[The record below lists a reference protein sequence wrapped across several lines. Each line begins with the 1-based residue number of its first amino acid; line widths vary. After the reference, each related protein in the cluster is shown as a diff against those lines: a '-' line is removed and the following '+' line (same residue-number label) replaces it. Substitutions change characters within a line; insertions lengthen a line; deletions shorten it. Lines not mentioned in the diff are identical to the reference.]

1 LFFVIRLKIN
11 KNSKKKFVH
20 LCPFYY
26 IYSEQL
32 QQNKKEDE
40 VTEQAAPLPIEHS
53 MDALEKEKKEIL
65 SRYRKLFRV
74 AKPVLKGDDAK
85 QIKKAFTIAMNA
97 HKDMRRKSGEPY
109 IFHPLEVAQI
119 CVEEIGLG
127 ATSIICALLHDVV
140 EDTDMSLKDIEKEFG
155 LKVARIIDGLTKI
168 SGNFEQGTSAQA
180 ENFRKMLL
188 TLSEDVRVILIKLA
202 DRLHNMRTLGSMAR
216 NSQLKIAHETIFIYA
231 PLAHRL
237 GLYKI
242 KSELEDLYLKYTEP
256 VIYKDIAN
264 KLKTTKA
271 TRDRF
276 IESFIKPLQ
285 KKLVDTGI
293 KFIIKGRPK
302 HIYSIWNK
310 VKSQNTAFEDIFD
323 LFAIRIIVQDV
334 SPDKE
339 KSACWQVYSIVTDE
353 YKPNPD
359 RLKDWISI
367 PKANGYESL
376 HTTVMSQTGQ
386 WVEVQIR
393 TERMDEISERGYAAH
408 FKYKGNDTS
417 MDAPLDRWINQ
428 VRETL
433 ESQDKSAIEFL
444 EDFRGNFYNEEVF
457 VFTPKGDLKVL
468 RKGATVLD
476 FAFEIHTDIGKKCTA
491 GKVNSQL
498 APISYVLQNGDQVE
512 ILTTKNQKPSEDWLR
527 FVTTSKAKA
536 RIKDLLK
543 EENKIYF
550 SDGKELINK
559 KLKTLGIEN
568 NLETLNQL
576 RAYFNKK
583 DYNDLYYSFG
593 KGYINIDEIK
603 KFKSDRE
610 ARINKQA
617 KIELDNKAFVDA
629 KSFEK
634 GLKKA
639 KGVDTLYIGDDFQEI
654 DFTLARCCNPIP
666 GDDVFGF
673 LTVNEG
679 IKIHR
684 NSCPNAQQLLS
695 QYGNRVIK
703 ATWSSQV
710 AKAFIASIHIDGI
723 DRMGMIQ
730 DISKLISSELH
741 INMRSLAVDT
751 NDGIFTGVI
760 KLYVQDTHHLELLMD
775 KLAAINGINKISR
788 VDSEK

>member
-1 LFFVIRLKIN
+1 MLEAIAEKVETTRT
-11 KNSKKKFVH
+11 
-20 LCPFYY
+20 
-26 IYSEQL
+26 SEPMI
-32 QQNKKEDE
+32 D
-40 VTEQAAPLPIEHS
+40 
-53 MDALEKEKKEIL
+53 LEKERAEIL
-65 SRYRKLFRV
+65 TKYRRLLRA
-74 AKPVLKGDDAK
+74 AKPTLKGDDAR
-85 QIKKAFTIAMNA
+85 QIKKAFTISMEA

-109 IFHPLEVAQI
+109 IYHPLEVAQI

-140 EDTDMSLKDIEKEFG
+140 EDTDMTLKDIEKEFG
-155 LKVARIIDGLTKI
+155 AKVARIIDGLTKI

-180 ENFRKMLL
+180 ENFRKMLI

-256 VIYKDIAN
+256 EIFKDIAQ
-264 KLKTTKA
+264 KLKSTKS

-276 IESFIKPLQ
+276 IDNFIKPLK
-285 KKLVDTGI
+285 KKLQDAGI
-293 KFIIKGRPK
+293 EFVIKGRPK

-310 VKSQNTAFEDIFD
+310 IKKQNTTFEEIFD
-323 LFAIRIIVQDV
+323 LFAIRIILTNVP
-334 SPDKE
+334 PDKE

-376 HTTVMSQTGQ
+376 HTTVMSHTGQ

-417 MDAPLDRWINQ
+417 MNAPLDRWINQ

-433 ESQDKSAIEFL
+433 QSGDKSAIEFL

-476 FAFEIHTDIGKKCTA
+476 FAFEIHTDIGRKCTA
-491 GKVNSQL
+491 GKVNNQL
-498 APISYVLQNGDQVE
+498 VPISYTLQNGDQVE

-527 FVTTSKAKA
+527 FVTTTKAKA

-543 EENKIYF
+543 EENKVYY
-550 SDGKELINK
+550 SDGKEIIAK
-559 KLKTLGIEN
+559 KLKTLGLEN

-583 DYNDLYYSFG
+583 DYNDLYYAFG
-593 KGYINIDEIK
+593 KAYIQPDEIK
-603 KFKSDRE
+603 KFKAERE
-610 ARINKQA
+610 ARLNKQA
-617 KIELDNKAFVDA
+617 KIEIDNKAFIDA

-634 GLKKA
+634 EFKKV
-639 KGVDTLYIGDDFQEI
+639 KGNDTLFIGDDLQEI

-703 ATWSSQV
+703 ARWSSQV
-710 AKAFIASIHIDGI
+710 AKAFVATIHLDGI
-723 DRMGMIQ
+723 DRMSMIQ
-730 DISKLISSELH
+730 DISKVISSELH

-751 NDGIFTGVI
+751 NDGIFTGDI
-760 KLYVQDTHHLELLMD
+760 KLYVQDTRHLETLM
-775 KLAAINGINKISR
+775 KQLGEIEGVHQVTR
-788 VDSEK
+788 VDTEN

>member
-1 LFFVIRLKIN
+1 MGVIEEILTE
-11 KNSKKKFVH
+11 
-20 LCPFYY
+20 
-26 IYSEQL
+26 EQRP
-32 QQNKKEDE
+32 KE
-40 VTEQAAPLPIEHS
+40 S
-53 MDALEKEKKEIL
+53 MIDLEKERLQIL
-65 SRYRKLFRV
+65 AKYRQLLRS
-74 AKPVLKGDDAK
+74 AKPVLKDNDAK
-85 QIKKAFTIAMNA
+85 LIKKAFEISMEA

-140 EDTDMSLKDIEKEFG
+140 EDTDMTLKDIERDFG
-155 LKVARIIDGLTKI
+155 KKVAQIIDGLTKI
-168 SGNFEQGTSAQA
+168 SENFEQGTSAQA

-202 DRLHNMRTLGSMAR
+202 DRTHNMRTLGSMAR

-256 VIYKDIAN
+256 EVYKDIAG
-264 KLKTTKA
+264 KLKSSKEN
-271 TRDRF
+271 RDRF
-276 IESFIKPLQ
+276 IDNFIKPLQ
-285 KKLVDTGI
+285 KKLHDADL
-293 KFIIKGRPK
+293 KFLIKGRPK

-310 VKSQNTAFEDIFD
+310 LKANQNAFEDIFD
-323 LFAIRIIVQDV
+323 LFAIRVVLQGI
-334 SPDKE
+334 PTEKE
-339 KSACWQVYSIVTDE
+339 KSACWQAYSIVTDE

-376 HTTVMSQTGQ
+376 HTTVMSHTGQ

-408 FKYKGNDTS
+408 FKYKGNDTTIE
-417 MDAPLDRWINQ
+417 APLDRWINQ

-433 ESQDKSAIEFL
+433 ESGDKSAIEFL

-491 GKVNSQL
+491 GKVNNQL
-498 APISYVLQNGDQVE
+498 VPISYVMQNGDQVE

-543 EENKIYF
+543 EENKVYF
-550 SDGKELINK
+550 SDGKDIIARRFK
-559 KLKTLGIEN
+559 ILGLEN

-593 KGYINIDEIK
+593 KGYIQPDEIK
-603 KFKSDRE
+603 KFKSDRD

-617 KIELDNKAFVDA
+617 KIEIDNKAFIDA

-634 GLKKA
+634 EIKKV
-639 KGVDTLYIGDDFQEI
+639 KGVDTLFIGDDFQAI
-654 DFTLARCCNPIP
+654 DFTLARCCSPIP

-703 ATWSSQV
+703 ARWSSQV
-710 AKAFIASIHIDGI
+710 AKAFVASIHLDGI

-730 DISKLISSELH
+730 DISKVISSELH

-751 NDGIFTGVI
+751 NEGIFTGDI
-760 KLYVQDTHHLELLMD
+760 KLYVMDTRHLETLMQQ
-775 KLAAINGINKISR
+775 LEAIEGMNKVTR
-788 VDSEK
+788 VDSEG

>member
-1 LFFVIRLKIN
+1 MLGEIAEKVETSRQ
-11 KNSKKKFVH
+11 
-20 LCPFYY
+20 
-26 IYSEQL
+26 SEL
-32 QQNKKEDE
+32 MID
-40 VTEQAAPLPIEHS
+40 
-53 MDALEKEKKEIL
+53 LEKERAEIL
-65 SRYRKLFRV
+65 SRYRRLLRA
-74 AKPVLKGDDAK
+74 AKPTLKGDDAK
-85 QIKKAFTIAMNA
+85 QIKKAFTIASDA

-109 IFHPLEVAQI
+109 IYHPLEVAQI
-119 CVEEIGLG
+119 CVDEIGLG

-140 EDTDMSLKDIEKEFG
+140 EDTDMTLKEIETEFG
-155 LKVARIIDGLTKI
+155 SKVARIIDGLTKI

-180 ENFRKMLL
+180 ENFRKMLI

-256 VIYKDIAN
+256 EIFKDIAQ
-264 KLKTTKA
+264 KLKSTKA

-276 IESFIKPLQ
+276 IDNFIKPLK
-285 KKLVDTGI
+285 KKLADTGLE
-293 KFIIKGRPK
+293 FVIKGRPK

-310 VKSQNTAFEDIFD
+310 IKKQNTPFEEIFD
-323 LFAIRIIVQDV
+323 LFAIRIILTNT
-334 SPDKE
+334 PPEKE

-417 MDAPLDRWINQ
+417 MNAPLDRWINQ

-433 ESQDKSAIEFL
+433 QSGDKSAIEFL

-476 FAFEIHTDIGKKCTA
+476 FAFEIHTEIGRKCTA
-491 GKVNSQL
+491 GKVNNQL
-498 APISYVLQNGDQVE
+498 VPISYVLQNGDQLE
-512 ILTTKNQKPSEDWLR
+512 ILTTKSQKPSEDWLR
-527 FVTTSKAKA
+527 FVTTTKAKA

-543 EENKIYF
+543 EENRVYY
-550 SDGKELINK
+550 SDGKEIITK

-583 DYNDLYYSFG
+583 DYNDLYYAFG
-593 KGYINIDEIK
+593 KAYILPEEIK
-603 KFKSDRE
+603 KFKAERD
-610 ARINKQA
+610 ARLNKQA
-617 KIELDNKAFVDA
+617 KIEIDNKAFLDA

-634 GLKKA
+634 EIKKV
-639 KGVDTLYIGDDFQEI
+639 KGDDTLFIGDDLQEI

-703 ATWSSQV
+703 ARWSSQV
-710 AKAFIASIHIDGI
+710 AKAFVATIHLDGI

-730 DISKLISSELH
+730 DISKVISSELH

-751 NDGIFTGVI
+751 NDGIFTGDI
-760 KLYVQDTHHLELLMD
+760 KLYVQDTRHLETLMNQ
-775 KLAAINGINKISR
+775 LNEIEGVYQVTR
-788 VDSEK
+788 VEAEN

>member
-1 LFFVIRLKIN
+1 MEAAI
-11 KNSKKKFVH
+11 
-20 LCPFYY
+20 
-26 IYSEQL
+26 E
-32 QQNKKEDE
+32 QNKVTDEHRAKE
-40 VTEQAAPLPIEHS
+40 S
-53 MDALEKEKKEIL
+53 MIDLEKEKASIL
-65 SRYRKLFRV
+65 AKYRQLLRA
-74 AKPVLKGDDAK
+74 AKPVLKDNDAK
-85 QIKKAFTIAMNA
+85 LIKKAFEISMEA

-127 ATSIICALLHDVV
+127 ATSVICALLHDVV
-140 EDTDMSLKDIEKEFG
+140 EDTDMTLKDIERDFG
-155 LKVARIIDGLTKI
+155 KKVAQIIDGLTKI
-168 SGNFEQGTSAQA
+168 SGSFEQGTSGQA

-202 DRLHNMRTLGSMAR
+202 DRTHNMRTLGSMAR

-256 VIYKDIAN
+256 EVYKEIAN
-264 KLKTTKA
+264 KLKSTKA

-276 IESFIKPLQ
+276 IDSFIKPLQ
-285 KKLVDTGI
+285 KKLNDAGL

-310 VKSQNTAFEDIFD
+310 VKTHHTAFEDIFD
-323 LFAIRIIVQDV
+323 LFAIRVILQEI
-334 SPDKE
+334 PPEKE
-339 KSACWQVYSIVTDE
+339 KSACWQAYSIVTDE
-353 YKPNPD
+353 YNPNPD

-408 FKYKGNDTS
+408 FKYKGSDTS
-417 MDAPLDRWINQ
+417 VEAPLDRWINQ

-433 ESQDKSAIEFL
+433 ESGDKSAIEFL

-457 VFTPKGDLKVL
+457 VFTPKGELKVL

-491 GKVNSQL
+491 GKVNNQL
-498 APISYVLQNGDQVE
+498 VPISYAMQNGDQVE

-543 EENKIYF
+543 EENKVYF
-550 SDGKELINK
+550 SDGKEVITRRFK
-559 KLKTLGIEN
+559 ILGLEN

-593 KGYINIDEIK
+593 KGYIQPDEIK
-603 KFKSDRE
+603 KFKSDRD

-617 KIELDNKAFVDA
+617 KIEIDNKAFIDA

-634 GLKKA
+634 EIKKV
-639 KGVDTLYIGDDFQEI
+639 KGVDTLFIGDDFQAI
-654 DFTLARCCNPIP
+654 DFTLARCCSPIP

-703 ATWSSQV
+703 ARWSSQV
-710 AKAFIASIHIDGI
+710 AKAFVASIHLDGI

-751 NDGIFTGVI
+751 NDGIFTGDI
-760 KLYVQDTHHLELLMD
+760 KLYVMDTRHLETLMLQ
-775 KLAAINGINKISR
+775 LAAIEGINQVTR
-788 VDSEK
+788 VDSEQ

>member
-1 LFFVIRLKIN
+1 VIVMEQEQ
-11 KNSKKKFVH
+11 STT
-20 LCPFYY
+20 
-26 IYSEQL
+26 SEVS
-32 QQNKKEDE
+32 QQGAMID
-40 VTEQAAPLPIEHS
+40 
-53 MDALEKEKKEIL
+53 LEKERIEIL
-65 SRYRKLFRV
+65 ARYRQLFRA

-85 QIKKAFTIAMNA
+85 QIKKAFTIAMEA

-140 EDTDMSLKDIEKEFG
+140 EDSDFTLKDIEQDFG
-155 LKVARIIDGLTKI
+155 PKVARIIDGLTKI
-168 SGNFEQGTSAQA
+168 GGSFEQGTSAQA

-202 DRLHNMRTLGSMAR
+202 DRTHNMRTLGSMAR

-237 GLYKI
+237 GLFKI

-256 VIYKDIAN
+256 EIYKDIAF
-264 KLKTTKA
+264 KLKSTKS

-276 IESFIKPLQ
+276 IENFIKPIQ
-285 KKLVDTGI
+285 KKLNDAGI
-293 KFIIKGRPK
+293 NFVIKGRPK

-310 VKSQNTAFEDIFD
+310 LKNKHTSFEDIFD
-323 LFAIRIIVQDV
+323 LFAIRIILQEVP
-334 SPDKE
+334 SERE
-339 KSACWQVYSIVTDE
+339 KSSCWQAYSIVTDE

-417 MDAPLDRWINQ
+417 TDAPLDRWINQ

-433 ESQDKSAIEFL
+433 ESEDKSAIEFL

-468 RKGATVLD
+468 RKGATILD
-476 FAFEIHTDIGKKCTA
+476 FAFEIHTDIGKRCTA
-491 GKVNSQL
+491 GKVNRQL
-498 APISYVLQNGDQVE
+498 VPISYVIQNGDQIE
-512 ILTTKNQKPSEDWLR
+512 ILTTKSQKPSEDWLR

-543 EENKIYF
+543 EENKVYF
-550 SDGKELINK
+550 SDGKEIIAK
-559 KLKTLGIEN
+559 RFKVLGLEN
-568 NLETLNQL
+568 SLETLNQL

-593 KGYINIDEIK
+593 KGYIHSDEIK
-603 KFKSDRE
+603 KFKADRD

-617 KIELDNKAFVDA
+617 KIELDNKAFIDA

-634 GLKKA
+634 EIKKV
-639 KGVDTLYIGDDFQEI
+639 KGVDTLFIGDDLQEI
-654 DFTLARCCNPIP
+654 DFTLAKCCSPIP

-684 NSCPNAQQLLS
+684 NTCPNAQQLLS

-703 ATWSSQV
+703 ARWSSQF
-710 AKAFIASIHIDGI
+710 AKAFIATIHLDGL

-730 DISKLISSELH
+730 DISKVISSELN

-751 NDGIFTGVI
+751 NDGIFTGDI
-760 KLYVQDTHHLELLMD
+760 KLYVQDTGHLETLML
-775 KLAAINGINKISR
+775 KLVGIDGMNKVTR
-788 VDSEK
+788 VDIE